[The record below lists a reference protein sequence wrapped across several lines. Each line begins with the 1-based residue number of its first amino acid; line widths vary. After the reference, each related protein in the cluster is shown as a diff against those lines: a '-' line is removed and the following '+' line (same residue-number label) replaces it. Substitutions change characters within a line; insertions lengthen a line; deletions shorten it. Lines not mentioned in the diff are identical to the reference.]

1 MTKYCTKCGAA
12 NTDDARFCSACG
24 NPLTLTSQQGGSWG
38 GQPQGQAPSQP
49 QPAQPTQY
57 QPPPQAYQ
65 QSRAER
71 ALNIFTKNLGLILP
85 VLILFIAD
93 LIVGAI
99 VGAIVLITVLHGV
112 LTAGSVVYTPIFF
125 GGAFAFVF
133 GPVFWLLTGIFL
145 SIVVVE
151 ARNAASSQGYSLSQA
166 WGEVRSRLSDV
177 IIMAVVLG
185 VVNTLLGLIPFIGWL
200 LDSLFFAYI
209 VVAETLMFTQNSSA
223 STALTRAVE
232 WVRSMANSD
241 ALTLVV
247 LIVASILSEIPIL
260 NFFTIPYAALITLV
274 YLFDNGV
281 QRFTPSTT
289 PMTQPTPPPPPTM

>member
-1 MTKYCTKCGAA
+1 M
-12 NTDDARFCSACG
+12 
-24 NPLTLTSQQGGSWG
+24 G
-38 GQPQGQAPSQP
+38 GQPQGQAPSQQ

-85 VLILFIAD
+85 ILILFIAD

-99 VGAIVLITVLHGV
+99 VLAIALITLLHGGI
-112 LTAGSVVYTPIFF
+112 TPGSVVYSPLFF
-125 GGAFAFVF
+125 GGALVFVF

-166 WGEVRSRLSDV
+166 WGEVGSRLSDV

-200 LDSLFFAYI
+200 LESLFFAYI
-209 VVAETLMFTQNSSA
+209 VVAEALMFTQNYSA
-223 STALTRAVE
+223 PTVLSRAVE
-232 WVRSMANSD
+232 WVRSMADSD
-241 ALTLVV
+241 PLTLVV

-260 NFFTIPYAALITLV
+260 NIFTIPYATLITLV
-274 YLFDNGV
+274 YLFDRGI
-281 QRFTPSTT
+281 QRPTFSTT
-289 PMTQPTPPPPPTM
+289 PITQSTPPPPPTM